1 MQHRTGSNKWRKKV
15 NGQLPIVGLPG
26 KQLLKPD
33 VSEWLEVWGW
43 TPGSDCFFTPEK
55 PHFMCRAIY
64 EVVGASKWCH
74 NILMSSQYIDVPALT
89 SVQLVIWK
97 DHAPY
102 VVQNPSLWLFEIVSS
117 WKIWFFLIIKII
129 EKNKIHG
136 LASFNIRI
144 ITCDLKDH
152 VAYSGVNVNGLMMKL
167 NVHILHKAVHHLL
180 ESV

>member
-74 NILMSSQYIDVPALT
+74 NILMSSQYIDVITIYWCASFDISTACDLERSCT
-89 SVQLVIWK
+89 LRGSKSIFMTFW
-97 DHAPY
+97 
-102 VVQNPSLWLFEIVSS
+102 NC
-117 WKIWFFLIIKII
+117 FFLENLIFSYN
-129 EKNKIHG
+129 KNHWK
-136 LASFNIRI
+136 
-144 ITCDLKDH
+144 
-152 VAYSGVNVNGLMMKL
+152 
-167 NVHILHKAVHHLL
+167 
-180 ESV
+180 E